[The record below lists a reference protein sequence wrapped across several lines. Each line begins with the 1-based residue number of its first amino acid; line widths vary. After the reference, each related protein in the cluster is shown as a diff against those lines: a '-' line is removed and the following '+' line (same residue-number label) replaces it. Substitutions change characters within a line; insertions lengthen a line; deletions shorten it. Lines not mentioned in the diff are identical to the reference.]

1 MPASVSRLPVKPRSL
16 PNGAFQSV
24 VTDIM
29 SIEGLEVEH
38 FAIVVWYKGGA
49 VLKYIPAEALARL
62 GQCIA
67 DEKHG
72 GEYGDG
78 A

>member
-1 MPASVSRLPVKPRSL
+1 
-16 PNGAFQSV
+16 
-24 VTDIM
+24 M

-49 VLKYIPAEALARL
+49 VLKYIPTEALARL

>member
-1 MPASVSRLPVKPRSL
+1 MKPRSL

-29 SIEGLEVEH
+29 SIEGLEVEQ

-49 VLKYIPAEALARL
+49 VLKHVPAEALARL
-62 GQCIA
+62 GQFIM
-67 DEKHG
+67 DEKKG